1 MKGNIDNTQYMKSE
15 VDRSYNKRKEEG
27 RGLMSVEC
35 CIRKAENSLSFKVL
49 NSEENLLCS

>member
-1 MKGNIDNTQYMKSE
+1 MTIYSMEHYNPK
-15 VDRSYNKRKEEG
+15 VDRSYNKRKEGG